1 MGAGTRD
8 KVSKV
13 LDANFALH
21 GVKLHVAAQI
31 ASAPL
36 FGIAARRSLRDYQRL
51 MQDGVWQQ
59 AGLAYLFNFD
69 RNVVLCEE
77 HFESLGF
84 GFGAYANARYC
95 PVFIYILVR

>member
-36 FGIAARRSLRDYQRL
+36 FGIVARRSRRDL
-51 MQDGVWQQ
+51 SAPD
-59 AGLAYLFNFD
+59 AGRSWAQTSLACLFNFD

-84 GFGAYANARYC
+84 GFGACAGARYC